1 MRRQRQH
8 KRFTISM
15 RNDLLS
21 LAGCYWYAQAGW
33 SIMPLGNENDCKYI
47 RPCFFHEQVFHY
59 T

>member
-1 MRRQRQH
+1 MRRQIQH

-21 LAGCYWYAQAGW
+21 LAGSYWHVQPDQCPCG
-33 SIMPLGNENDCKYI
+33 MPGINVNENEKKYT
-47 RPCFFHEQVFHY
+47 RPCCVQ